1 MQSCKFNRSS
11 RFRKGFPLSRMKGFP
26 SKAESEF
33 LGLSSLLGQ
42 AIKVSQLKGEA
53 GKREERREITHTGS
67 S

>member
-1 MQSCKFNRSS
+1 
-11 RFRKGFPLSRMKGFP
+11 MKGFP